1 MSHYATLN
9 QKLQQMFQINRPDL
23 DFGVYRILNARRD
36 EISDYLN
43 HRLKTKVEQY
53 LSETKKDVSGNQ
65 KDTLIAR
72 IKEDFGKRAFD
83 EAGNLIDSDAL
94 ASTDGLA
101 YQTLIAQADNS
112 FDEGQVYNHLATFF
126 SRYYDEGDFISQRR
140 YKGDTYAIPYSGE
153 EVMLHWANKDQYYT
167 KSSEMFS
174 NYRIRFDDLGEF
186 DKSLNFRLLSADTAK
201 DNQKDNDKKRVF
213 VILSKKKEITRIDDD
228 GEEYTATVNP
238 LELSADGNE
247 LTVWFEYVALDA
259 KQNQEKINEQTHTDI
274 MGDSLIS
281 ADWHKLLTMPA
292 PTEKQPKRDLLLKHL
307 NNYTTKNT
315 ADYFIHKDLGK
326 FLNNELDFYIKNEVM
341 HLDDVV
347 NSDSFA
353 QIEKQLAIVK
363 CVRLIGRELIGFLAS
378 LEDFQK
384 RLWLKKKFV
393 VYSHYCVTLD
403 RVNADLYGEIAGNAK
418 QWEQWESLGLNTGE
432 AGWGTAEYLVSHRYL
447 MVDTSLFEVG
457 FKARLL
463 REIEDLDGQ
472 TDGVIIHSDN
482 FQGLNL
488 LQEKYREQ
496 IQSIYIDPPYNTN
509 ASEIIYK
516 NGYKHS
522 SWCTLLENRI
532 HKSLPLLKQSGI
544 INVAIDGLELANLEL
559 IVKENIGVNNF
570 ISTIAI
576 QHNPKGRDKEH
587 FADSHEYMIV
597 GAKDRNHAKT
607 NRLNLSAEE
616 LQKKYSKGGDGEENE
631 QYRELPLRRSGS
643 GAQREDRPYMYFPF
657 LCKKSDLSLDIVSD
671 EEYSEIYKDGN
682 FNDSFVCELEKK
694 YDSLGFYFILP
705 IRDDGSKGRWRWGFN
720 TCKTGIKDEVLFA
733 KTNKDKFTIYA
744 KDSADNT
751 YLPKTFWYSERFDA
765 STKGTNL
772 LKHLISSNG
781 FDYPKS
787 LFLVQDAIQI
797 STNPQETILD
807 YFAGSGTTAHATI
820 ALNRE
825 DNGNRKYILIEQ
837 GEYFNTVIKPRIQK
851 VVYSENWKDGKP
863 ALPKDTKTASEAN
876 PYNGISHCL
885 KVIKLE
891 SYEDTLNNLELR
903 RTGQQQQ
910 LFDTMNDAQKDD
922 YLMHYM
928 LDIES
933 KGSLLSVADFAKP
946 FDYQLKITS
955 DSAGAY
961 TNQPI
966 DLVDTFNYLIGLNVQ
981 NIDYQLER
989 GYVFIEG
996 TLRTGEKTLVFWR
1009 DTSVIGYEKLEKT
1022 LLERLKVNPKDRE
1035 YQLIYLNGDHNI
1047 PSPFIHTEE
1056 GERKLKIR
1064 SIEQTFFDK
1073 MFEE

>member
-43 HRLKTKVEQY
+43 HRLKAKVEQY
-53 LSETKKDVSGNQ
+53 LSDTKKDVSGNQ
-65 KDTLIAR
+65 KDTLTAR
-72 IKEDFGKRAFD
+72 IKDEFGKRAFD
-83 EAGNLIDSDAL
+83 EVGNLVDSDAL
-94 ASTDGLA
+94 ASTDGQA
-101 YQTLIAQADNS
+101 YQALMAQSDNN

-393 VYSHYCVTLD
+393 VSSHYCVTLD
-403 RVNADLYGEIAGNAK
+403 RVNADLYGEIAGNAE
-418 QWEQWESLGLNTGE
+418 QWKQWESLGLNVGDSDK
-432 AGWGTAEYLVSHRYL
+432 AGWSTAEYLVSHPYL

-457 FKARLL
+457 FKAKLL

-488 LQEKYREQ
+488 LQDKYLD
-496 IQSIYIDPPYNTN
+496 SVDAFYCDPPYNT
-509 ASEIIYK
+509 SENTFIYK
-516 NGYKHS
+516 NNYKES
-522 SWCTLLENRI
+522 SWLAMIFDRAKISRN
-532 HKSLPLLKQSGI
+532 LLKNSGVI
-544 INVAIDGLELANLEL
+544 SFAIDDFELSKLQSALDEIYGQTNRLGNLVIE
-559 IVKENIGVNNF
+559 IKP
-570 ISTIAI
+570 S
-576 QHNPKGRDKEH
+576 GRTNDFY
-587 FADSHEYMIV
+587 FATSHEY
-597 GAKDRNHAKT
+597 
-607 NRLNLSAEE
+607 
-616 LQKKYSKGGDGEENE
+616 
-631 QYRELPLRRSGS
+631 
-643 GAQREDRPYMYFPF
+643 
-657 LCKKSDLSLDIVSD
+657 SL
-671 EEYSEIYKDGN
+671 
-682 FNDSFVCELEKK
+682 
-694 YDSLGFYFILP
+694 
-705 IRDDGSKGRWRWGFN
+705 
-720 TCKTGIKDEVLFA
+720 
-733 KTNKDKFTIYA
+733 IYA
-744 KDSADNT
+744 KDKNLATEINFFDLNEEQKKQYKQSDERGTFKWRDFMRTGGYSTPQERPNSYYPIYFNETTQHITLENLDGYHEIYPIDSVNQARVWRKTPPSFLEHVEKDEIQISRKTNGEFKVEIIDRIKDGVR
-751 YLPKTFWYSERFDA
+751 PKSVWINSKYDA
-765 STKGTNL
+765 SSHGTK
-772 LKHLISSNG
+772 LIQKILPNVSFS
-781 FDYPKS
+781 FPKS
-787 LFLVQDAIQI
+787 LNTVFDNISLVVKNNESALIADI
-797 STNPQETILD
+797 
-807 YFAGSGTTAHATI
+807 YAGSGTSAHAVI
-820 ALNRE
+820 NLNRE

-837 GEYFNTVIKPRIQK
+837 GEYFSTVIKPRIQK

-863 ALPKDTKTASEAN
+863 ALPKDTKTVNEAN
-876 PYNGISHCL
+876 RYNGISHCL

-922 YLMHYM
+922 YLMHYL

-961 TNQPI
+961 TTQPI
-966 DLVDTFNYLIGLNVQ
+966 DLIDTFNYLIGLNMQ

>member
-9 QKLQQMFQINRPDL
+9 QKLQQMFQVNRPDL

-43 HRLKTKVEQY
+43 HRLKAKVEQY

-72 IKEDFGKRAFD
+72 IKDEFGKRAFD
-83 EAGNLIDSDAL
+83 EAGNLVDSDAL
-94 ASTDGLA
+94 ASTDGQA
-101 YQTLIAQADNS
+101 YQALIAQADNS

-213 VILSKKKEITRIDDD
+213 VILTEEKDVPYIDDD
-228 GEEYTATVNP
+228 GEEQIKKVTPV
-238 LELSADGNE
+238 ELKDNGKE
-247 LTVWFEYVALDA
+247 LTIWFQYVALDSA
-259 KQNQEKINEQTHTDI
+259 TKQEKINEDTHKKVLNNPIVTE
-274 MGDSLIS
+274 
-281 ADWHKLLTMPA
+281 DWRKLLEAPA
-292 PTEKQPKRDLLLKHL
+292 PTEKDNKRDLFTKHL

-326 FLNNELDFYIKNEVM
+326 FLNNELDFFIKNEVM

-363 CVRLIGRELIGFLAS
+363 CVRLIGRELIGFLAR

-393 VYSHYCVTLD
+393 VASHYCVTLD
-403 RVNADLYGEIAGNAK
+403 RVDTGLYGEIAGNAK
-418 QWEQWESLGLNTGE
+418 QWQQWELLGLNVGDTDKG
-432 AGWGTAEYLVSHRYL
+432 GWGTAEYLVSHPYL
-447 MVDTSLFEVG
+447 MVDTSLFEMG
-457 FKARLL
+457 FKAKLL

-482 FQGLNL
+482 FQALNL
-488 LQEKYREQ
+488 IKEKYKEK
-496 IQSIYIDPPYNTN
+496 IQTIYIDPPYNTS

-522 SWCTLLENRI
+522 TWMTLLNNVV
-532 HKSLPLLKQSGI
+532 SLGSKILSYDTGI
-544 INVAIDGLELANLEL
+544 ICGTIDDVEQTKFSEILAQNFNYLAGTLAIR
-559 IVKENIGVNNF
+559 IKP
-570 ISTIAI
+570 S
-576 QHNPKGRDKEH
+576 GRPIPNG
-587 FADSHEYMIV
+587 FALSHEYAIF
-597 GAKDRNHAKT
+597 AKNSPNQSIARLSHSDEQKARYRESDEKGSFFWEMFRKAGSNS
-607 NRLNLSAEE
+607 NRINRPTMFYPFYYNEREDKVRIPKMEFDEITQQYNIFEE
-616 LQKKYSKGGDGEENE
+616 PSSDETIIYPIKDDFSEGCWYFGLERALTVANEFKVKKENNFYKLYYRRRPNEGVQPTSLWFDAKYSATEH
-631 QYRELPLRRSGS
+631 
-643 GAQREDRPYMYFPF
+643 
-657 LCKKSDLSLDIVSD
+657 
-671 EEYSEIYKDGN
+671 
-682 FNDSFVCELEKK
+682 
-694 YDSLGFYFILP
+694 
-705 IRDDGSKGRWRWGFN
+705 
-720 TCKTGIKDEVLFA
+720 
-733 KTNKDKFTIYA
+733 
-744 KDSADNT
+744 
-751 YLPKTFWYSERFDA
+751 
-765 STKGTNL
+765 GTAL
-772 LKHLISSNG
+772 LKSLFGTQDIFS
-781 FDYPKS
+781 YPKS
-787 LFLVQDAIQI
+787 IYAVIDCLSVAGMNI
-797 STNPQETILD
+797 SKNTQVLD

-825 DNGNRKYILIEQ
+825 DNGNRRYILIEQ

-851 VVYSENWKDGKP
+851 VIYSENWKDGKP
-863 ALPKDTKTASEAN
+863 ALPKDTKTVNEAN
-876 PYNGISHCL
+876 RYNGISHCL

-910 LFDTMNDAQKDD
+910 LFDSMNDAQKDD

-928 LDIES
+928 LELES
-933 KGSLLSVADFAKP
+933 KGSILNVADFAKP
-946 FDYQLKITS
+946 FDYQLKITA

-961 TNQPI
+961 TTQPI
-966 DLVDTFNYLIGLNVQ
+966 DLIDTFNYLIGLNVQ
-981 NIDYQLER
+981 HIDYQLER

>member
-43 HRLKTKVEQY
+43 HRLKAKVEQY
-53 LSETKKDVSGNQ
+53 LSDTKKDVSGNQ
-65 KDTLIAR
+65 KDTLTAR
-72 IKEDFGKRAFD
+72 IKDEFGKRAFD
-83 EAGNLIDSDAL
+83 EVGNLVDSDAL
-94 ASTDGLA
+94 ASTDGQA
-101 YQTLIAQADNS
+101 YQALIAQADNS

-167 KSSEMFS
+167 KSSEIFS

-213 VILSKKKEITRIDDD
+213 VILSKKKDITRIDDD

-259 KQNQEKINEQTHTDI
+259 KSNQDKINEQTHTDI

-281 ADWHKLLTMPA
+281 ADWHKLLTTPA

-393 VYSHYCVTLD
+393 VSSHYCVTLD

-418 QWEQWESLGLNTGE
+418 QWEQWESFGLNVGDSDK
-432 AGWGTAEYLVSHRYL
+432 GDWGTAEYLVSHPFL

-457 FKARLL
+457 FKAKLL

-496 IQSIYIDPPYNTN
+496 IQSIYIDPPYNTS
-509 ASEIIYK
+509 ASEILYK
-516 NGYKHS
+516 NSFKHS
-522 SWCTLLENRI
+522 SWMSLIENRI
-532 HKSLPLLKQSGI
+532 ELTKGFLNSQGLI
-544 INVAIDGLELANLEL
+544 CVTIDDLELFNLKSIMDGVFGSENFLSNVL
-559 IVKENIGVNNF
+559 IRNNPSGRSTLKGFSVN
-570 ISTIAI
+570 
-576 QHNPKGRDKEH
+576 
-587 FADSHEYMIV
+587 HEY
-597 GAKDRNHAKT
+597 G
-607 NRLNLSAEE
+607 LF
-616 LQKKYSKGGDGEENE
+616 YSKSTLEGGVGRLPHDENQKSRYSLSDE
-631 QYRELPLRRSGS
+631 KGFYEWENLRRNGPDS
-643 GAQREDRPYMYFPF
+643 QKEDRPKQYYPIVYDKSANTVSLTNMEWDEINRTWIYQTDSLKENEILLFPHHP
-657 LCKKSDLSLDIVSD
+657 KGDLKVWR
-671 EEYSEIYKDGN
+671 YSKEHIENEPERFQVIFKDG
-682 FNDSFVCELEKK
+682 FYEVYRKK
-694 YDSLGFYFILP
+694 YINNEGILPRTWWDRPGYSARDNGTRVLIELFGKVAQFDFPKAIEAVRDSLKVLKANP
-705 IRDDGSKGRWRWGFN
+705 
-720 TCKTGIKDEVLFA
+720 KD
-733 KTNKDKFTIYA
+733 I
-744 KDSADNT
+744 
-751 YLPKTFWYSERFDA
+751 
-765 STKGTNL
+765 
-772 LKHLISSNG
+772 
-781 FDYPKS
+781 
-787 LFLVQDAIQI
+787 
-797 STNPQETILD
+797 ILD

-851 VVYSENWKDGKP
+851 VIYSENWKDGKP

-910 LFDTMNDAQKDD
+910 LFDSMNNAQKDD
-922 YLMHYM
+922 YLMHYL

-933 KGSLLSVADFAKP
+933 KGSLLSVADFPQP

-961 TNQPI
+961 TTQPI
-966 DLVDTFNYLIGLNVQ
+966 DLIDTFNYLIGLNVQ
-981 NIDYQLER
+981 HIDYQLER

-1009 DTSVIGYEKLEKT
+1009 DTSVIGYDKLEKT
-1022 LLERLKVNPKDRE
+1022 LLEKLKVNPKDRE

-1047 PSPFIHTEE
+1047 PSPFINTDD